1 MMNTRTVMATWLIA
15 GGVWVAGLV
24 GLSATGI
31 CAESADVANA
41 AQTQQV
47 YTHTGTWTSYQHP
60 SGKYTISVRAQRP
73 L

>member
-15 GGVWVAGLV
+15 GLV

-31 CAESADVANA
+31 CAESEEVANA

-47 YTHTGTWTSYQHP
+47 YTHTGAWTSYQHP